1 MTVISR
7 VFVAGAGLMGH
18 GIAQVHAA
26 IGKSV
31 VMYEPDPARAEAG
44 RERIAG
50 NLDRAVAKGRLTND
64 ERDATME
71 RLIATGDIDDVADA
85 HLVIEAVF
93 EDLAIKTDLWR
104 DLDRRAPGQA
114 TFATNTSSI
123 SIGRLAAAVGAE
135 RRARFAGMHFFS
147 PVPVMP
153 LVELIRSA
161 DTSDETVET
170 IRALSAELDKR
181 VIVSGDRPGFI
192 VNRILM
198 PFLAE
203 SMRALEQGV
212 GTAEDIDAGA
222 RIGLNH
228 PMGPLELADFIGLD
242 VCLGVMRVLEDG
254 LGLEHM
260 RPPKVLVDLV
270 EAGHLGQ
277 KTGRGFYTYPR
288 ERS

>member
-1 MTVISR
+1 MTVDR

-26 IGKSV
+26 IGKTV
-31 VMYEPDPARAEAG
+31 VLYEPELARAEAG

-50 NLDRAVAKGRLTND
+50 NLDRSVAKGRLTHD

-71 RLIATGDIDDVADA
+71 RLIATSDIDDVADA
-85 HLVIEAVF
+85 DLVIEAVF
-93 EDLAIKTDLWR
+93 EELAIKSDLWR
-104 DLDRRAPGQA
+104 ALDRRAPA
-114 TFATNTSSI
+114 PAIFATNTSSI
-123 SIGRLAAAVGAE
+123 SIGRLGSAVGAE
-135 RRARFAGMHFFS
+135 RRPRFIGMHFFS

-153 LVELIRSA
+153 LVEVIRSA
-161 DTSDETVET
+161 DTSDETVEA
-170 IRALSAELDKR
+170 IRAVSGELGKQ
-181 VIVSGDRPGFI
+181 VIVSADRPGFI

-222 RIGLNH
+222 RVGLNH

-242 VCLGVMRVLEDG
+242 VCVGVMRVLEDG
-254 LGLEHM
+254 LGLEYM

-277 KTGRGFYTYPR
+277 KTGQGFYTYPR
-288 ERS
+288 DRS